1 MRSSHRW
8 VRSGLFAVS
17 FAAPFGVA
25 ALARAEAACGDQTCP
40 TNWECKQATATDGI
54 ACAPGETCPEPSATT
69 FEYCAPLPC
78 TSDADCAAD
87 MVCYTEKRT
96 ECASVP
102 PCAKGA
108 ECAPAAEDDCTTVTQ
123 SACVPRYVPP
133 CDTADDC
140 GPGFTCEPEACGCAS
155 GSSGSAGGSAPS
167 AGSGSDGNQGSEPVP
182 AADGGAPKSS
192 DGSADA
198 PASDGGAAAPAD
210 MTPPDCGCPAT
221 PTKVCRL
228 AVTACSAASDC
239 PAGFSCEENPQ
250 GVCSTSSDGKTDC
263 APVDPAR
270 ICAPP
275 YTELLGS
282 AGGGRAE
289 DASGS
294 PTHGSE
300 PPKGS
305 DGATAGTTNPT
316 PTDPDASSQAPESS
330 SDGCSVARSP
340 RPAAGAFGLAALA
353 VFGALGAFGARR
365 RRAG

>member
-1 MRSSHRW
+1 MRSSHWW
-8 VRSGLFAVS
+8 VRSGLFALS
-17 FAAPFGVA
+17 FAAPFAVA
-25 ALARAEAACGDQTCP
+25 ALARAEGACGDQTCP
-40 TNWECKQATATDGI
+40 KNWECKQATATDGV
-54 ACAPGETCPEPSATT
+54 ACAPGEKCPEPATTT

-78 TSDADCAAD
+78 ASDADCAAD
-87 MVCYTEKRT
+87 MVCYTETRT
-96 ECASVP
+96 VCADPP

-108 ECAPAAEDDCTTVTQ
+108 ECAAPADADCTTVAQ

-133 CDTADDC
+133 CETADDC
-140 GPGFTCEPEACGCAS
+140 GAGFTCEPESCGCGT

-167 AGSGSDGNQGSEPVP
+167 AGGGSDGNAGSDPVP
-182 AADGGAPKSS
+182 PADGGAAEPA
-192 DGSADA
+192 DGSSGGPTPDDA
-198 PASDGGAAAPAD
+198 GAVPPD
-210 MTPPDCGCPAT
+210 EVTPPDCGCPAT
-221 PTKVCRL
+221 PTKLCRL
-228 AVTACSAASDC
+228 AVTACSADSDC
-239 PAGFSCEENPQ
+239 PAGFTCEENPE

-275 YTELLGS
+275 YTELIGS
-282 AGGGRAE
+282 AGGVRGE

-305 DGATAGTTNPT
+305 AGTTDPNAT
-316 PTDPDASSQAPESS
+316 PKDPSAPSQASESS
-330 SDGCSVARSP
+330 SDGCTVARSP
-340 RPAAGAFGLAALA
+340 RPAAGTFGLAALA